1 MAKLTGKAKAK
12 FLKRMA
18 KGRKA
23 AIKAR
28 GGKKSASGSQAFKYP
43 MTNYRNGK
51 KVKLNEL
58 EARVNQIENIMKHF
72 SEMDPSERAKIDMMS
87 VGGLTEEHARL
98 KKKLDCGDW

>member
-51 KVKLNEL
+51 KVKLNEF
-58 EARVNQIENIMKHF
+58 H
-72 SEMDPSERAKIDMMS
+72 
-87 VGGLTEEHARL
+87 
-98 KKKLDCGDW
+98 